1 MTLQKWKNPLVTGT
15 VILTLTG
22 LLSRFIGFFYRIFLS
37 NIFGAE
43 GMGIYQLISPV
54 LALSFSLTV
63 SGIQTAISK
72 YVASETSTRDYKTS
86 FRTLWAGFLLAMAL
100 SAACALYIYLYADW
114 IAVTLLLE
122 ARTAPLLRIIA
133 LSIPMATVHSCIN
146 GYFYGIRKTAIPAV
160 SQLAEQLCR
169 VGSVYLIY
177 YFCRQHNMKPTI
189 SFAVAGLVIGEGASM
204 IVSVVAILA
213 RAHQVFPVR
222 DYESG
227 TSHTPGRAFC
237 NGGFFRSARRSQT
250 PLRTAPVWSIYRGI
264 MGQLL
269 RLAVPLSANRLVIN
283 LLQSIEAI
291 YIPNRLMAHGLNNA
305 DALGVYGVL
314 TGMSLPLIL
323 FPSAITNSI
332 SVLLLP
338 IVSEA
343 DAAGNKAAVRRA
355 IMTSIRYCLL
365 LGFGCTAMFLLL
377 GRPAGRL
384 LFHSELAG
392 SFILTLSFICPFMYI
407 ASTLN
412 SILNGLGKT
421 AQTFLFS
428 VVSLLLRLLFV
439 FIAIPVY
446 GIKGYLWG
454 TLASQMLQTFL
465 CTVSALHI
473 SHKAHRA

>member
-1 MTLQKWKNPLVTGT
+1 MTFKKWTHPLVTGT

-22 LLSRFIGFFYRIFLS
+22 LVSRFIGFFYRIFLS
-37 NIFGAE
+37 NVFGAE
-43 GMGIYQLISPV
+43 GMGLYQLISPV

-72 YVASETSTRDYKTS
+72 YVASETSTRDYKSS

-100 SAACALYIYLYADW
+100 SVVCALGIYVYADP
-114 IAVTLLLE
+114 IAENFLLE
-122 ARTAPLLRIIA
+122 KRTAPLLRIIA
-133 LSIPMATVHSCIN
+133 LSIPMASVHSCIN

-160 SQLAEQLCR
+160 SQLSEQVCR

-177 YFCRQHNMKPTI
+177 FICQKHGLVPTI
-189 SFAVAGLVIGEGASM
+189 SFAVAGLVIGESASM

-213 RAHQVFPVR
+213 RAHQVFPSFGYGYVYAKR
-222 DYESG
+222 PASQPFSSVIAVY
-227 TSHTPGRAFC
+227 
-237 NGGFFRSARRSQT
+237 RRIT
-250 PLRTAPVWSIYRGI
+250 
-264 MGQLL
+264 GQLL
-269 RLAVPLSANRLVIN
+269 RLAVPLSANRLVLN
-283 LLQSIEAI
+283 LLQSVEAI
-291 YIPNRLMAHGLNNA
+291 YIPNRLMAYGLDNA
-305 DALGVYGVL
+305 AALSVYGVL

-323 FPSAITNSI
+323 FPSAITGSI

-343 DAAGNKAAVRRA
+343 DASGNQTAVRRA
-355 IMTSIRYCLL
+355 IFMSIRCCLL
-365 LGFGCTAMFLLL
+365 LGFFCTALFLLF
-377 GRPAGRL
+377 GRLAGRL

-421 AQTFLFS
+421 VQTFLFS

-439 FIAIPVY
+439 FLAIPLY
-446 GIKGYLWG
+446 GIRGYLWG
-454 TLASQMLQTFL
+454 MLASQMLQTFL

-473 SHKAHRA
+473 SRRAHRP

>member
-1 MTLQKWKNPLVTGT
+1 MKRNWNTPLVTGT

-37 NIFGAE
+37 NAFGAE
-43 GMGIYQLISPV
+43 GMGIYQLIAPV
-54 LALSFSLTV
+54 LALSFALTA

-72 YVASETSTRDYKTS
+72 YVASETSTHDYHTS
-86 FRTLWAGFLLAMAL
+86 FRTLWAGFLMAMAL
-100 SAACALYIYLYADW
+100 SLACALGIYLYADG
-114 IAVTLLLE
+114 IAVTFLME
-122 ARTAPLLRIIA
+122 RRTAPLLRIIA

-146 GYFYGIRKTAIPAV
+146 GYFYGIRRTAIPAF
-160 SQLAEQLCR
+160 SQLAEQVFR

-177 YFCRQHNMKPTI
+177 YFFRQHDMQPTI
-189 SFAVAGLVIGEGASM
+189 SFAVAGLVIGESASM

-213 RAHQVFPVR
+213 RAHHVFPAR
-222 DYESG
+222 DRRL
-227 TSHTPGRAFC
+227 PGAPAL
-237 NGGFFRSARRSQT
+237 SSYRRICG
-250 PLRTAPVWSIYRGI
+250 R
-264 MGQLL
+264 LL
-269 RLAVPLSANRLVIN
+269 QLAVPLSANRLVLN

-291 YIPNRLMAHGLNNA
+291 YIPNKLMAYGLNNA

-343 DAAGNKAAVRRA
+343 DASGNTGAVKRA
-355 IMTSIRYCLL
+355 IVTSIRCCLL
-365 LGFGCTAMFLLL
+365 LGFGCTALFLLL

-407 ASTLN
+407 ASTLG

-421 AQTFLFS
+421 AQTFLYS

-439 FIAIPVY
+439 FIAIPRY

-454 TLASQMLQTFL
+454 MLASQMLQTLL

-473 SHKAHRA
+473 SHRSQMR

>member
-1 MTLQKWKNPLVTGT
+1 MKRNWNTPLVTGT

-37 NIFGAE
+37 NAFGAE
-43 GMGIYQLISPV
+43 GMGIYQLIAPV
-54 LALSFSLTV
+54 LALSFALTA

-72 YVASETSTRDYKTS
+72 YVASETSTHDYHTS
-86 FRTLWAGFLLAMAL
+86 FRTLWAGFLMAMAL
-100 SAACALYIYLYADW
+100 SVACALGIYLYADG
-114 IAVTLLLE
+114 IAVTFLME
-122 ARTAPLLRIIA
+122 RRTAPLLRIIA

-146 GYFYGIRKTAIPAV
+146 GYFYGIRRTAIPAF
-160 SQLAEQLCR
+160 SQLAEQVFR

-177 YFCRQHNMKPTI
+177 YFFRQHDMKPTI
-189 SFAVAGLVIGEGASM
+189 SFAVAGLVIGESASM

-213 RAHQVFPVR
+213 RAHHVFPAHDR
-222 DYESG
+222 HLSG
-227 TSHTPGRAFC
+227 APALSSYRRICGR
-237 NGGFFRSARRSQT
+237 
-250 PLRTAPVWSIYRGI
+250 
-264 MGQLL
+264 LL
-269 RLAVPLSANRLVIN
+269 QLAVPLSANRLVLN

-291 YIPNRLMAHGLNNA
+291 YIPNKLMAYGLNNA

-343 DAAGNKAAVRRA
+343 DASGNTGAVKRA
-355 IMTSIRYCLL
+355 IVTSIRYCLL
-365 LGFGCTAMFLLL
+365 LGFGCTALFLLF

-407 ASTLN
+407 ASTLG

-421 AQTFLFS
+421 AQTFLYS

-439 FIAIPVY
+439 FIAIPRY

-454 TLASQMLQTFL
+454 MLASQMLQTLL
-465 CTVSALHI
+465 CTVSALRI
-473 SHKAHRA
+473 SHRSQMR